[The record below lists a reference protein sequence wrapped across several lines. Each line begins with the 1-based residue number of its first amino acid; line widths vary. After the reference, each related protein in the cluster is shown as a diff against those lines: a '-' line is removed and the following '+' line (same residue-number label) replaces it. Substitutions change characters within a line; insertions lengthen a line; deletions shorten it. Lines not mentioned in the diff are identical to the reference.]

1 MQTRDSLPAVI
12 ALRDYR
18 EQRARAEVTA
28 EHAAVAH
35 QERLRQD
42 QAHAYQV
49 CRDRIA
55 AAEATVYGGDQNDTL
70 SATQMRAQLDYLGRL
85 DAEVNERQMELRN
98 AEVALA
104 EATARL
110 DAAQQRRRRAAGKL
124 AAAVELRRQLRRELA
139 LRALVREELR
149 AEEAAELAR
158 PTHHECAAP
167 TGEATC

>member
-12 ALRDYR
+12 ALRDHR
-18 EQRARAEVTA
+18 EQRSRAEVAA

-35 QERLRQD
+35 QERLRQN
-42 QAHAYQV
+42 QAHAYRV
-49 CRDRIA
+49 SRDRIA
-55 AAEATVYGGDQNDTL
+55 EAEATVYGGVQSDTL
-70 SATQMRAQLDYLGRL
+70 SAAQMWAQLGYLERL
-85 DAEVNERQMELRN
+85 DAEVNEQQAQLRN

>member
-1 MQTRDSLPAVI
+1 MTSVRI
-12 ALRDYR
+12 IHGKGTGTLRETVR
-18 EQRARAEVTA
+18 VLLERSPL
-28 EHAAVAH
+28 VASF
-35 QERLRQD
+35 RP
-42 QAHAYQV
+42 
-49 CRDRIA
+49 
-55 AAEATVYGGDQNDTL
+55 GDTL
-70 SATQMRAQLDYLGRL
+70 SAAQMWAQLGYLERL
-85 DAEVNERQMELRN
+85 DAEVNEQQAQLRN